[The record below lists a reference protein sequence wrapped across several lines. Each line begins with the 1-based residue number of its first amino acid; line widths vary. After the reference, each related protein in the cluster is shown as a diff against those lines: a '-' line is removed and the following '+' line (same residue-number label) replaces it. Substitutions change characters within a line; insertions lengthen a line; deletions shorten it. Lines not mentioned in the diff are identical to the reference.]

1 MKYLDQIITQA
12 LNEDF
17 AHADITTN
25 LLIAQNSHS
34 EAKLIFK
41 ETAILCGI
49 DLVKKVF
56 LKNNR
61 TIKFKHALK
70 DGTKVKKGT
79 SVLTLKGKTKDIL
92 TSERTALNFLSHLSG
107 IATLTNQFVRKIHPL
122 KAKICDTRKTT
133 PGLRDLEKYAVYC
146 GKGHNHRRDLRDFVL
161 VKDNHITAN
170 TQFNSLEALI
180 KYLRKKTKKTIEVE
194 VDTLKQLKEALKEPP
209 DIILLDNM
217 SKSQLLKA
225 VKLRN
230 QSNTL
235 KKSLLEASGGI
246 TLRNVRSI
254 AQTGVDR
261 ISIGALTHSA
271 RAMDVSLEV
280 KTA

>member
-1 MKYLDQIITQA
+1 MKHLDQIITQA
-12 LNEDF
+12 LKEDF

-25 LLIAQNSHS
+25 LLIAQNSQS
-34 EAKLIFK
+34 EAKIIFK

-56 LKNNR
+56 LKNSR
-61 TIKFKHALK
+61 TIKFPHALK

-79 SVLTLKGKTKDIL
+79 SVLTVRGKTKEIL
-92 TSERTALNFLSHLSG
+92 TAERTALNFLSHLSG
-107 IATLTNQFVRKIHPL
+107 ISTLTHEFVTKIHPL

-133 PGLRDLEKYAVYC
+133 PGLRDLEKYAVFC

-161 VKDNHITAN
+161 VKDNHILAN

-180 KYLRKKTKKTIEVE
+180 QHLRKKTKKTIEIE
-194 VDTLKQLKEALKEPP
+194 VDNLVQLKDVLKEPP
-209 DIILLDNM
+209 DIVLLDNM
-217 SKSQLLKA
+217 NKTQLLKA
-225 VKLRN
+225 IKIRS
-230 QSNTL
+230 QSKKAQKTL
-235 KKSLLEASGGI
+235 FEASGGI
-246 TLRNVRSI
+246 TLKNVRSI

-271 RAMDVSLEV
+271 QAVDVSLEV
-280 KTA
+280 TIL